1 MCAPAAWSTKDTR
14 VTLDRFGAIP
24 RQSLWVQCVRPRS
37 DTARPIAS
45 STRAWKDAICSDL
58 VFRRQSLSLVY
69 SRLSMAISAWRGSLE
84 GTWGKRFDRSP
95 ASSCAMPHQCRTC
108 SRACCM
114 NSAALDSSSVAVLLR
129 VPCDTAKHIIDTH
142 PGWTLG
148 SLTNLLHRV
157 LIQLDQGDHE
167 IWNVLHG

>member
-1 MCAPAAWSTKDTR
+1 MIARPCYVCSCR
-14 VTLDRFGAIP
+14 VVHQRYQSHP
-24 RQSLWVQCVRPRS
+24 RQLLGTSQTKPTVVGQFPDKADSSGPIPKQNRQLWVQCVRPRS

-84 GTWGKRFDRSP
+84 GTWGKRFDRSH

-114 NSAALDSSSVAVLLR
+114 NSAALDSSSVA
-129 VPCDTAKHIIDTH
+129 
-142 PGWTLG
+142 
-148 SLTNLLHRV
+148 SLPWRLHFNDAWCTDWY
-157 LIQLDQGDHE
+157 L
-167 IWNVLHG
+167 